1 VTQNARRGCQLGP
14 HQLRRLDLACIPIHE
29 AWGTPYLVG
38 SAMTH
43 PDFRDIDVR
52 LLLDD
57 DEFDRL
63 FPGGA
68 DDYGTRPS
76 DHALNY
82 LNATISLM
90 LTQTSGLHHIGKEV
104 DFQFQRR
111 TEANARW
118 DDDFAEHPRN
128 PLGNRWLP

>member
-1 VTQNARRGCQLGP
+1 MTQNAKRACQLGP
-14 HQLRRLDLACIPIHE
+14 HQLRRLDLACVPIDQ

-38 SAMTH
+38 SAMVR

-52 LLLDD
+52 LLLED

-68 DDYGTRPS
+68 DDYGTRPF
-76 DHALNY
+76 DAALNY
-82 LNATISLM
+82 LNGSISLM
-90 LTQTSGLHHIGKEV
+90 LTRVSQLDGIGKEV

-118 DDDFAEHPRN
+118 SDLGEHPRN
-128 PLGNRWLP
+128 PLGNRWLR